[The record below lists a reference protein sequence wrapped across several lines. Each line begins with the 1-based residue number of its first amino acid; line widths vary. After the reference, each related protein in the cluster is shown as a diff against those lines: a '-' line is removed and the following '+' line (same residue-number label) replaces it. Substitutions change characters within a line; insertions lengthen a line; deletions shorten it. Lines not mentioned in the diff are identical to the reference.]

1 MRPKC
6 ECVYF
11 AKLQLKVALSQVG
24 VAADPHLPTLPN
36 QALAEHL
43 GLGSSRLEP
52 TCREIAWPSDKNTLL
67 YLLSAFGKENI
78 IQQPLNYCNDSSLM
92 FADFFCYL

>member
-43 GLGSSRLEP
+43 GLQSFGTHMQGDSLALKHFALFALRLWQ
-52 TCREIAWPSDKNTLL
+52 RKYYSATLEFIL
-67 YLLSAFGKENI
+67 
-78 IQQPLNYCNDSSLM
+78 
-92 FADFFCYL
+92 